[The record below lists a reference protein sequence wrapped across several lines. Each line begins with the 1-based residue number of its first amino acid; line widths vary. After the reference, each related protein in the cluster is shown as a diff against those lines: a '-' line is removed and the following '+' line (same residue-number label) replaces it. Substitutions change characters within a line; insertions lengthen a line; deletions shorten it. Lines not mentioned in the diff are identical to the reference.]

1 METTTKTRPAAKR
14 HVLRLRLTESDYR
27 LLVDQ
32 AWGAEMHIGTY
43 LTKVVA
49 NAVRARASSDPG
61 SAA

>member
-1 METTTKTRPAAKR
+1 
-14 HVLRLRLTESDYR
+14 VLRLRLTEADYR